1 MFTNKKIIMSTCT
14 LAMILFGAFLFI
26 QNNNIQIASEQST
39 KTKTETPLIIKE
51 QKKQTPKKENKEDI
65 KAPKNTKTVKY
76 TKNLSQERMV
86 NAEYLIRDDGWIPHY
101 LEPIDINNIYIP
113 AFYGDIANEFLI
125 EFDHKI
131 NNIEQKKNDLE
142 NFTGYSISAYSLSG
156 TSGMTIEFN
165 IDNITAKEVNQI
177 KSTFSTIDSI
187 TWFATNSGIL
197 PEYNNDQFK
206 AIIDNSMIP

>member
-26 QNNNIQIASEQST
+26 QNDNIQIVSEQST

-51 QKKQTPKKENKEDI
+51 KKKQKPKKENKEDI
-65 KAPKNTKTVKY
+65 KTPKNIKTVKY

-142 NFTGYSISAYSLSG
+142 NFTGYSISTYSLSG